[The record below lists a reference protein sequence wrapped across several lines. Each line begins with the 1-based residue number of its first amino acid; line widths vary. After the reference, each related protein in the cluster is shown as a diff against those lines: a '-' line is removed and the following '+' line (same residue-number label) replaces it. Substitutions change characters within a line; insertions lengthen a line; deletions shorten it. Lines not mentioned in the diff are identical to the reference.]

1 MVGQPTV
8 GGSAQG
14 RSITAVLSTD
24 LEGILSVKGLTVPA
38 VPSLVHVRVPSSRKH
53 ALQTLTC
60 DGRGPRG
67 RHRHDVKIM

>member
-1 MVGQPTV
+1 MTDL
-8 GGSAQG
+8 
-14 RSITAVLSTD
+14 TVLS
-24 LEGILSVKGLTVPA
+24 VRGLAVPA